1 MTDEEALELV
11 KLAFPPRAPVRLVSP
26 RPVAPAPPR
35 APWTDL
41 RHWVARHGAQVV
53 DWIAAAG
60 GHTRTGRIPRAY
72 LPTRLKSEPEALGWL
87 LQAVAGAGFT
97 VWQVDD
103 DMPWP
108 RDTPFGPTLPP
119 DPQPKPPGTP
129 TWRPRP

>member
-11 KLAFPPRAPVRLVSP
+11 KLAFPRPGPPARAAPR
-26 RPVAPAPPR
+26 PPR
-35 APWTDL
+35 APGPTCATGWP
-41 RHWVARHGAQVV
+41 AGADAEVV

-72 LPTRLKSEPEALGWL
+72 LPTRLKSEPEALEWL